1 MDRPRGQKRWPLVEF
16 RVSIVKFQG
25 WSLTRTLNVV
35 KLHVL
40 FEGHGAGGGGRV
52 LIHTLISVGKF

>member
-40 FEGHGAGGGGRV
+40 FEGHGGGGRV

>member
-40 FEGHGAGGGGRV
+40 FEGHGGGGGGG

>member
-40 FEGHGAGGGGRV
+40 FEGHGGGGGEGV
-52 LIHTLISVGKF
+52 DSHSD

>member
-25 WSLTRTLNVV
+25 WLLTRTLNVV

-40 FEGHGAGGGGRV
+40 FEGHGGAGGRV

>member
-35 KLHVL
+35 KLRVL
-40 FEGHGAGGGGRV
+40 FEGHGGGRV

>member
-40 FEGHGAGGGGRV
+40 FEGHGDV
-52 LIHTLISVGKF
+52 LFQKEIASHPHMF